1 MSIMPDFV
9 STVTTKGQ
17 TTVPVPV
24 RKALALAPGR
34 QLVWRLEPAGQ
45 GGAGGAARLVVE
57 PAPELDE
64 LAGCLAGE
72 VPFLG
77 IEAERRAAQQAR
89 ARHAHGRERRV
100 SRGGSPAKE

>member
-1 MSIMPDFV
+1 MPDFV

-17 TTVPVPV
+17 TTVPEPV
-24 RKALALAPGR
+24 RKALALVPGR
-34 QLVWRLEPAGQ
+34 QLVWRLNPVAQ
-45 GGAGGAARLVVE
+45 GGSGAALLVVE

-77 IEAERRAAQQAR
+77 VEPERRAAHQAR
-89 ARHAHGRERRV
+89 ARHANERERRV
-100 SRGGSPAKE
+100 SRREAPGRK

>member
-1 MSIMPDFV
+1 MPDFV

-17 TTVPVPV
+17 TTVPEPV

-45 GGAGGAARLVVE
+45 GGSGGARLVVE
-57 PAPELDE
+57 LAPELDE

-100 SRGGSPAKE
+100 SRGGSSGKR